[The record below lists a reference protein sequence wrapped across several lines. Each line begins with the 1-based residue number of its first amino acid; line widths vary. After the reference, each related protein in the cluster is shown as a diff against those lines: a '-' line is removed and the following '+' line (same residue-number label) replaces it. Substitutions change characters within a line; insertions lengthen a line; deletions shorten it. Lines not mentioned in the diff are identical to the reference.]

1 MWPVWLEPRQRG
13 REGQV
18 RVNSSVL
25 VLGSPLQR
33 RELEDPWRN
42 GRPSIRSRNHQGL
55 CPEFPSVMS
64 AHSGPSRDL
73 ERLPGAPCMPR
84 QPWAGPRLCYSP
96 PLSSCHPRSQICHFL
111 GSPGHSPS
119 FRVGHCP
126 RRVHLCP
133 ALHPQGPPAGLSSV
147 GGTGLHQAPG
157 AEPESGPQPSPAQ
170 PLSPTPAPALPS
182 ACAGSPTASRCWPP
196 GAPRCPPP
204 RLSVMAP
211 GMRFVYL
218 RWKRAGAASLGRRV
232 PPVRTGG
239 RHQAGSSR
247 QQAGSLHMSS
257 RPSDGEEHPPGRAGF
272 LQLP

>member
-204 RLSVMAP
+204 PPQRHGTWDAFCLFTLEESRSGFPRQEGAP
-211 GMRFVYL
+211 SADGRSSPGGIIPPTG
-218 RWKRAGAASLGRRV
+218 WKLAHV
-232 PPVRTGG
+232 
-239 RHQAGSSR
+239 
-247 QQAGSLHMSS
+247 
-257 RPSDGEEHPPGRAGF
+257 
-272 LQLP
+272 LQTQ